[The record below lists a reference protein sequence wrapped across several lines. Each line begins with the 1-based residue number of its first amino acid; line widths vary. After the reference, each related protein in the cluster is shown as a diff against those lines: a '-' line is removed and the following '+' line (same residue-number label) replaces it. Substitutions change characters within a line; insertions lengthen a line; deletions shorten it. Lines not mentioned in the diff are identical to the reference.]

1 MTVRI
6 TRQPTKSNNESLP
19 GLLTGAAEVALATH
33 PSCRAYYSVKRSM
46 VTGLV
51 SSRPFS
57 LRSFANYDNA
67 SLFPDAV
74 AIRPSVGDDFL
85 GFGAGTS
92 NGNMR
97 SGPELIAL
105 DYSSGFVMG
114 VVFRAPPGGGGA
126 MIGNMLNMENN
137 GPNATNV
144 RWAGLALGFGTG
156 VDANFVSGFLMGNGT
171 RIRHTSTGITDVRDG
186 KWHCATL
193 AFKHGAQTLT
203 IRLDGGHEATIS
215 TATTG
220 GAARDISTVG
230 GAQQLRVAATGLA
243 EGPTDYHFHGDIA
256 TAFCC
261 ASGSVPG
268 SLVTDWEQSVIS
280 KFNISPA
287 E

>member
-6 TRQPTKSNNESLP
+6 TRQPTASNNESLP
-19 GLLTGAAEVALATH
+19 GVLTGAAEVALATH
-33 PSCRAYYSVKRSM
+33 PSCRAYYQVSRAM
-46 VTGLV
+46 LTGLV

-57 LRSFANYDNA
+57 LQSFANFDSA
-67 SLFPDAV
+67 SLLLDDLST
-74 AIRPSVGDDFL
+74 RPGVEEAHL
-85 GFGAGTS
+85 AFGAGTN
-92 NGNMR
+92 NGNLR
-97 SGPELIAL
+97 SEPELVAL

-126 MIGNMLNMENN
+126 LIGNMLNMENN
-137 GPNATNV
+137 GSPATNA
-144 RWAGLALGFGTG
+144 RWAGLALGFGAG
-156 VDANFVSGFLMGNGT
+156 ADANFVSGFLSGNGT
-171 RIRHTSTGITDVRDG
+171 RVRHTSIGITDVRDG

-215 TATTG
+215 TASTG
-220 GAARDISTVG
+220 GTVRDISTVG

-261 ASGSVPG
+261 ASGSVP
-268 SLVTDWEQSVIS
+268 STTITAWEQAMIE
-280 KFNISPA
+280 KFHIARGN
-287 E
+287 